1 VAKLYLKFEQAVLKE
16 FTLAQAPVTIGRLP
30 DNVIQIDNLAV
41 SGHHARVVWEA
52 DHYVVEDNNSLN
64 GTYVNNA
71 RINRVALKDSDSI
84 LIGKHVL
91 AFQDAVEQPPKTH
104 ANDRTMP
111 MQGLDATVVMTS
123 RSPHAGLDPHLPG
136 QPAFTP
142 PGRERIGVLTV
153 MDGKTDES
161 QYTLASKLTVI
172 GKSDMASIKLKG
184 WFAPKVA
191 ANVMKRDGKYIIAAA
206 ERDVRVKVNGAEIT
220 GQHELNDGETI
231 EVAGI
236 TFTFTYQE

>member
-1 VAKLYLKFEQAVLKE
+1 M
-16 FTLAQAPVTIGRLP
+16 
-30 DNVIQIDNLAV
+30 
-41 SGHHARVVWEA
+41 
-52 DHYVVEDNNSLN
+52 EDNNSLN

-71 RINRVALKDSDSI
+71 RINRVALKDNDSI

-91 AFQDAVEQPPKTH
+91 AFQDAAEQPQKPH

-136 QPAFTP
+136 QPPFTP
-142 PGRERIGVLTV
+142 PGREHIGILTV

-236 TFTFTYQE
+236 TFTFTYKD